1 MDTRHLVDREIAPII
16 DLFPRVDLDS
26 APIAE
31 IRAKAAQSYAI
42 LPPPVI
48 APEEILVPSIHG
60 GPEIPVFL
68 YHPTETRP
76 GSGAILHIHG
86 GGMVMGS
93 VKQMQ
98 AGPAAMAA
106 AAGVP
111 VVSVE
116 YRLAPENPFPAP
128 QEDCH
133 SALVWF
139 AEQADALGFDAGRI
153 VVAGESAGGGL
164 AAALAI
170 MARDLG
176 GPAIAGQLLTYPMLD
191 YRTGGDECPYRN
203 PATGEFIWTR
213 ASNRFGW
220 RALQGDYQIDDARR
234 GWFSPSLADD
244 LSNLPPAYIATGSLD
259 LFFDENLDYARR
271 LVAAGVPVDL
281 HSYAGAIHA
290 FNAIPTAAL
299 SQRFNGGVLA
309 AAAAMT
315 GAVTP

>member
-16 DLFPRVDLDS
+16 DLFPRVDLDA
-26 APIAE
+26 APIAQ
-31 IRAKAAQSYAI
+31 IRAKAAETYSF

-48 APEEILVPSIHG
+48 APERLFVPSIHG
-60 GPEIPVFL
+60 GPDIMVFL
-68 YHPTETRP
+68 YRPAETRA
-76 GSGAILHIHG
+76 GGGAILHIHG

-93 VKQMQ
+93 VAQMQ
-98 AGPAAMAA
+98 AGPAALAA

-111 VVSVE
+111 VASVE
-116 YRLAPENPFPAP
+116 YRLAPEHPFPAP

-133 SALVWF
+133 SALTWLSGQ
-139 AEQADALGFDAGRI
+139 AETLGFDANRI

-191 YRTGGDECPYRN
+191 CRTGGDACPYDN

-220 RALQGDYQIDDARR
+220 RALRGSYKADDERR
-234 GWFSPSLADD
+234 GWFSPSLAGD
-244 LSNLPPAYIATGSLD
+244 LAGLPPAYIATGSLD

-290 FNAIPTAAL
+290 FNAIPDAAL
-299 SQRFNGGVLA
+299 SQRFNGGLLA
-309 AAAAMT
+309 AAAMMA
-315 GAVTP
+315 GSAGG

>member
-16 DLFPRVDLDS
+16 DLFPRVELDS
-26 APIAE
+26 APIAD
-31 IRAKAAQSYAI
+31 IRAKAAQTYSI

-48 APEEILVPSIHG
+48 APEEIMVPSIHS

-68 YHPTETRP
+68 YRPAETHP

-98 AGPAAMAA
+98 AGPAALAA
-106 AAGVP
+106 VAGVP
-111 VVSVE
+111 VASVE
-116 YRLAPENPFPAP
+116 YRLAPEHPFPAP

-133 SALVWF
+133 SALTWL
-139 AEQADALGFDAGRI
+139 AGQADVLGFDANRI
-153 VVAGESAGGGL
+153 IVAGESAGGGL

-170 MARDLG
+170 MARDLR

-191 YRTGGDECPYRN
+191 HRTGSDACPYRN
-203 PATGEFIWTR
+203 PTTGEFIWTR

-220 RALQGDYQIDDARR
+220 NALQGDYKADDARR
-234 GWFSPSLADD
+234 GWFSPSLAED
-244 LSNLPPAYIATGSLD
+244 LTGLPPAYIATGSLD

-271 LVAAGVPVDL
+271 LTAAGVPVDL

-290 FNAIPTAAL
+290 FNAIPDAAL
-299 SQRFNGGVLA
+299 SQRFNGGLLA
-309 AAAAMT
+309 AAAVMA
-315 GAVTP
+315 GPARG

>member
-1 MDTRHLVDREIAPII
+1 MNTRHLVDREIAPII
-16 DLFPRVDLDS
+16 DLFPRVDLDA
-26 APIAE
+26 APIVQ
-31 IRAKAAQSYAI
+31 IRAKAAESYAL
-42 LPPPVI
+42 LPPPAIV
-48 APEEILVPSIHG
+48 PEKMAVPSIHG
-60 GPEIPVFL
+60 GPDIPVFL
-68 YHPTETRP
+68 YRPATTRR

-93 VKQMQ
+93 AEQIQ
-98 AGPAAMAA
+98 AGPAALAE

-111 VVSVE
+111 VASVE
-116 YRLAPENPFPAP
+116 YRLAPEHPFPAP

-133 SALVWF
+133 SALSWL
-139 AEQADALGFDAGRI
+139 AGQADALAFDANRI
-153 VVAGESAGGGL
+153 IVAGESAGGGL

-191 YRTGGDECPYRN
+191 HRTGSDDCPYNN
-203 PATGEFIWTR
+203 PVTGEFIWTR

-220 RALQGDYQIDDARR
+220 RALQGDYRADDARR
-234 GWFSPSLADD
+234 GWFSPSLVED

-290 FNAIPTAAL
+290 FNAIPDAAL
-299 SQRFNGGVLA
+299 SQRFNGGLLA

-315 GAVTP
+315 SGE